1 MYQDIF
7 HAHILFRKYYQA
19 GDTMSREQ
27 IIREA
32 LTLPTTAIE
41 YHVSQYLAEKFPE
54 KVLVEGNDGLFNVEI
69 YAKDGHCTLEM
80 QSSVHNQVATRW
92 HGREM
97 STMFP
102 QQSMRYIGA
111 MGMIAGSPIPE
122 DQEMSDVAKN
132 AWFTVKWQDHTLDIL
147 TMHWTNSFS
156 QGTYAY
162 WILCESQ
169 AVAKDFIK
177 AVCRWNAELRGEVLV
192 FSGGCWRKD
201 AHLFQ
206 AIQGASFDNLILKG
220 NLKQQIREDLEQ
232 FFAMRQTYEEYG
244 IPWKRGVLLV
254 GPPGNGKTHTVKAL
268 INALNMPCLYVKS
281 FRAEHVTEEDNI
293 NTVFERARKSAP
305 CILVLEDL
313 DSLLTPYNRSFFLN
327 ELDGFAANAGIVTL
341 ATTNH
346 PEKLDPAI
354 LDRPSRFDR
363 KYPFEVPEQPERLAY
378 ITLWNETLKPSLR
391 VSEEGAIKLSELT
404 VGFSFAYLKELFL
417 SSMMRWVSSVGEG
430 SMEQTM
436 VGQVDVLR
444 EQMVSTPDTGEESS
458 NQPELPTSIARQIA
472 RLSQGR

>member
-1 MYQDIF
+1 
-7 HAHILFRKYYQA
+7 
-19 GDTMSREQ
+19 MSREQ

-32 LTLPTTAIE
+32 LALPTKAIA

-54 KVLVEGNDGLFNVEI
+54 QALVEGNDGLFNVET
-69 YAKDGHCTLEM
+69 YAQDGHCSLEM
-80 QSSVHNQVATRW
+80 QTFVHNQVITRW
-92 HGREM
+92 HGREIDV
-97 STMFP
+97 TLPP
-102 QQSMRYIGA
+102 QTMRYINAASVMSGVA
-111 MGMIAGSPIPE
+111 VP
-122 DQEMSDVAKN
+122 DDREMSDVAKN
-132 AWFTVKWQDHTLDIL
+132 VWFTVKWQDNNLDIL
-147 TMHWTNSFS
+147 TMRWSEGFGHNI
-156 QGTYAY
+156 YAY
-162 WILCESQ
+162 WILCASQ
-169 AVAKDFIK
+169 SVAKDFIN

-192 FSGGCWRKD
+192 FSGGCWSKD
-201 AHLFQ
+201 AQLFR
-206 AIQGASFDNLILKG
+206 AIQSASFDNLVLQG

-268 INALNMPCLYVKS
+268 INALNIPCLYVKS
-281 FRAEHVTEEDNI
+281 FRAEYVTDENNI
-293 NTVFERARKSAP
+293 HAVFERARKSAP

-313 DSLLTPYNRSFFLN
+313 DSLLTPSNRSFFLN
-327 ELDGFAANAGIVTL
+327 ELDGFAANMGIVTL

-346 PEKLDPAI
+346 PERLDPSI

-391 VSEEGAIKLSELT
+391 FSEEGAVKLSELT
-404 VGFSFAYLKELFL
+404 SGFSFAYLKELFL
-417 SSMMRWVSSVGEG
+417 SSMMRWISSTEEG

-444 EQMVSTPDTGEESS
+444 EQMVSAPNTGEEDSA
-458 NQPELPTSIARQIA
+458 QPELPASIARQIA
-472 RLSQGR
+472 RLRQ